1 MPIVGARYRSKSAE
15 LSHEVA
21 TLSMS
26 TTATTTSSGLGM
38 ETVGST
44 RTALVIDGSY
54 AMIGARDLGGKI
66 DYIKL
71 RAALEE
77 QASTQFGDCWFFDQN
92 PSVQRLNPALI
103 AEYHMLKFA
112 PPDGPQFQVSLFP
125 MKKYNCHCRKCGNHF
140 TQNVQKGVDNGIAT
154 KILSLAYENICD
166 RFILFAGDG
175 DFYSSLSHVRNVL
188 RKDIWVIGYRGTVS
202 GDLQQLASRV
212 LWMNDLWSQVKN
224 IHQER
229 SQDNGRREEG
239 RRDKG
244 RNKERTDEVRWFEDH
259 EGEDFQFSN
268 DSCSPPDETQEG
280 GSGRQVVIAPVDEG
294 ASGRSSQPVRGGSRG
309 REGRLNGRSR
319 GRKGR
324 GRSRSRSRER
334 PRAKPPSIEI
344 AATSNALPVDSAA
357 PPVPA
362 SVASVPAR
370 VTSVPAGVAKR
381 KRKPSAKGKRGPGER
396 NGKKRKRNG
405 ADMNG
410 QGHAK
415 RGARGDTSKQADDAP
430 VFTLSDISSDDE
442 DVGGKPFPLSLPVPL
457 RSAAPV
463 MTAQDHDAM
472 LDEIG
477 GRTEVIDL
485 ASETESE

>member
-112 PPDGPQFQVSLFP
+112 PPDGPQVLQLNLLGMMLRGLMVWKLQLLKVP
-125 MKKYNCHCRKCGNHF
+125 
-140 TQNVQKGVDNGIAT
+140 
-154 KILSLAYENICD
+154 
-166 RFILFAGDG
+166 GDG

-188 RKDIWVIGYRGTVS
+188 RKDIWVI
-202 GDLQQLASRV
+202 
-212 LWMNDLWSQVKN
+212 
-224 IHQER
+224 
-229 SQDNGRREEG
+229 
-239 RRDKG
+239 
-244 RNKERTDEVRWFEDH
+244 
-259 EGEDFQFSN
+259 
-268 DSCSPPDETQEG
+268 
-280 GSGRQVVIAPVDEG
+280 
-294 ASGRSSQPVRGGSRG
+294 
-309 REGRLNGRSR
+309 
-319 GRKGR
+319 
-324 GRSRSRSRER
+324 
-334 PRAKPPSIEI
+334 
-344 AATSNALPVDSAA
+344 
-357 PPVPA
+357 
-362 SVASVPAR
+362 
-370 VTSVPAGVAKR
+370 
-381 KRKPSAKGKRGPGER
+381 
-396 NGKKRKRNG
+396 G